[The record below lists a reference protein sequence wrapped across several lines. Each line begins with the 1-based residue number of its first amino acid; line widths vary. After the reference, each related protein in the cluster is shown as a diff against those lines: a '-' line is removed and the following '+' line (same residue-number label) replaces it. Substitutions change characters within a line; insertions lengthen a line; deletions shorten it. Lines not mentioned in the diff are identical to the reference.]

1 MKNKYHGTVF
11 IMKPWKEKAQSVMI
25 LRGEFVKTT
34 TQFHCL
40 FSVVARAFTQWVT
53 SELIFLLGL
62 TVNLLKKNQKN
73 YFTSARLHLIFCFQH
88 CFFFFLSTISVQP
101 ERQAGEEGSSQT
113 NQAQI
118 SLRRD
123 ICSETISQ
131 VVICGIIASPTH
143 KCMGVCMRYAS
154 VSVCVRGIRW
164 SQECPPNCLTGL

>member
-1 MKNKYHGTVF
+1 ME
-11 IMKPWKEKAQSVMI
+11 PWKEKAQSVMI

-53 SELIFLLGL
+53 SELIFLLGP
-62 TVNLLKKNQKN
+62 TVNLPKKKKNKKN
-73 YFTSARLHLIFCFQH
+73 YFTSARLHLIFCFQRR
-88 CFFFFLSTISVQP
+88 FFFFSFFSSTISAQP

-154 VSVCVRGIRW
+154 ASVCVRGIRW

>member
-62 TVNLLKKNQKN
+62 TVNLPKKKTTKN
-73 YFTSARLHLIFCFQH
+73 PKTILHL
-88 CFFFFLSTISVQP
+88 
-101 ERQAGEEGSSQT
+101 
-113 NQAQI
+113 
-118 SLRRD
+118 
-123 ICSETISQ
+123 
-131 VVICGIIASPTH
+131 
-143 KCMGVCMRYAS
+143 
-154 VSVCVRGIRW
+154 RGCI
-164 SQECPPNCLTGL
+164 